1 VTSILVVDDR
11 PADRELLVRVLE
23 SVDYTM
29 LDAAT
34 GESAMEIARAERPDV
49 VIADIL
55 MPSMDGYELVREL
68 RGDPATAN
76 VTVVFCTATYAVDEV
91 RRLADA
97 CGVEHILTKPCS
109 PQEILRVVAR
119 ALASSQEPAAEIES
133 EEFQREHLR
142 VLNRTLVH
150 KMEELETA
158 ERHRAES
165 LTLLETLLS
174 TAPVGFGYV
183 DRELRLRRVNGTL
196 AAVSGVPLEEQLDR
210 TMAEAVPDLWPQIE
224 PVFRRVLETGDAVL
238 NQEIHDR
245 GSAAAGQGRA
255 WLASYYPVRTQDEII
270 GIGIVAIDI
279 TERREAD
286 EFRAVVVENMAEGLC
301 VADAEGRVT
310 FMNAAA
316 SRMLGWSE
324 TELLGESLHDAT
336 HFQHADGSPYLAHE
350 CELLKARDEGRTV
363 RTLDDAFTRKDG
375 SILPVSCSASPL
387 LSGNSVRGIVV
398 VFRDTTDEAAERG
411 RVQRELDSLS
421 WVGRIRDALDEGRM
435 NLYSQPIVP
444 LNGGQPAEELL
455 LRMVGPTGEVIL
467 PGRFLP
473 VAEKYGLITEI
484 DEWVIAQAVRLAASG
499 RRVQANLSAASM
511 GRAELL
517 PLIEQELRTSGA
529 EPANLVFEITETA
542 LMHDIAG
549 GEVFAR
555 AVADIGCE
563 LAIDD
568 FGTGFGS
575 FTYVKRLPVRY
586 LKIDLEFVIELIPN
600 PANQHVVKAIVNLA
614 RGFGQKTIAEGV
626 EDAETLELLREFG
639 VDFVQGYHLGRPAPL
654 EAWSMPAVRTSSPA

>member
-11 PADRELLVRVLE
+11 PTDRELLVRVLE
-23 SVDYTM
+23 SADYTM
-29 LDAAT
+29 LEAAT
-34 GESAMEIARAERPDV
+34 GESAMEIARADRPDM

-97 CGVEHILTKPCS
+97 CGVEHVLTKPCP
-109 PQEILRVVAR
+109 PQEILRVVAT
-119 ALASSQEPAAEIES
+119 ALASGQQPAAEIAS
-133 EEFQREHLR
+133 EEFHREHLR
-142 VLNRTLVH
+142 VLNHTLVQ
-150 KMEELETA
+150 KMGELETA
-158 ERHRAES
+158 ERRRAES

-183 DRELRLRRVNGTL
+183 DRDLRLRRMNETL
-196 AAVSGVPLEEQLDR
+196 AAVSGVPLEKQLDR
-210 TMAEAVPDLWPQIE
+210 TMAEAVPDLWLQIE
-224 PVFRRVLETGDAVL
+224 PVFRRVLETGEAAL
-238 NQEIHDR
+238 NQEISGQ
-245 GSAAAGQGRA
+245 GSAATGQGRA
-255 WLASYYPVRTQDEII
+255 WLASYYPVRTDEEII
-270 GIGIVAIDI
+270 GIGIVAVDI

-286 EFRAVVVENMAEGLC
+286 EFRAVVVENMAEGL
-301 VADAEGRVT
+301 VAEDPEGRVT

-316 SRMLGWSE
+316 SGILGWSE
-324 TELLGESLHDAT
+324 TELLGESLHDAI
-336 HFQHADGSPYLAHE
+336 HFQHADGSPYPAAE
-350 CELLKARDEGRTV
+350 CELLKARDERRTV

-375 SILPVSCSASPL
+375 SIVPVSCSSSPL
-387 LSGNSVRGIVV
+387 LSGNSVHGIVV
-398 VFRDTTDEAAERG
+398 VFRDTTDETAERG
-411 RVQRELDSLS
+411 RVQRELDALS
-421 WVGRIRDALDEGRM
+421 WVGRIRDSLDEGRM

-455 LRMVGPTGEVIL
+455 LRMVGPNGEVVP

-517 PLIEQELRTSGA
+517 PLIEHELRTSGA
-529 EPANLVFEITETA
+529 EPADLVFEITETA

-555 AVADIGCE
+555 ALADIGCE

-575 FTYVKRLPVRY
+575 FTYVKRLPVHY

-614 RGFGQKTIAEGV
+614 QGFGQKTIAEGV

-639 VDFVQGYHLGRPAPL
+639 VDYAQGYHLGRPAPL
-654 EAWSMPAVRTSSPA
+654 EDESMRAARAG

>member
-11 PADRELLVRVLE
+11 STDRELLVTVLE
-23 SVDYTM
+23 SADYTM
-29 LDAAT
+29 LEATT
-34 GESAMEIARAERPDV
+34 GEAAIEIARTKCPDV
-49 VIADIL
+49 IIADIL
-55 MPSMDGYELVREL
+55 LPSMDGYELVREL

-97 CGVEHILTKPCS
+97 CGVDHILIKPCP
-109 PQEILRVVAR
+109 PQEILRVVAK
-119 ALASSQEPAAEIES
+119 ALASGQEPAAEIAG
-133 EEFQREHLR
+133 EEFHREHLR
-142 VLNRTLVH
+142 VLNHTLVQ

-158 ERHRAES
+158 ERRRAES

-183 DRELRLRRVNGTL
+183 DRDLRLRRMNETL
-196 AAVSGVPLEEQLDR
+196 AAVSGVPVEEQLDR
-210 TMAEAVPDLWPQIE
+210 TVAEAVPDLWPQIE
-224 PVFRRVLETGDAVL
+224 LPLRRVLETGEAVL
-238 NQEIHDR
+238 NQEIR
-245 GSAAAGQGRA
+245 GQGSAAAGQGRA
-255 WLASYYPVRTQDEII
+255 WLASYYPVRTEDEII
-270 GIGIVAIDI
+270 GIGVVAVDI

-286 EFRAVVVENMAEGLC
+286 EFRAVVVENMAEGL
-301 VADAEGRVT
+301 VTEDPEGRVT

-316 SRMLGWSE
+316 SGILGWSE
-324 TELLGESLHDAT
+324 TELLGKSLHDAI
-336 HFQHADGSPYLAHE
+336 HFQHADGSPYPAAE

-375 SILPVSCSASPL
+375 SIVPVSCSSSPL
-387 LSGNSVRGIVV
+387 LSGNSVHGIVV
-398 VFRDTTDEAAERG
+398 VFRDTTDETAERG

-435 NLYSQPIVP
+435 NLYTQPIVP

-455 LRMVGPTGEVIL
+455 LRMVGPTGEVVP

-517 PLIEQELRTSGA
+517 PLIEHELRTSGA
-529 EPANLVFEITETA
+529 APSDLVFEITETA

-555 AVADIGCE
+555 SLAEIGCE

-614 RGFGQKTIAEGV
+614 QGFGQKTIAEGV

-639 VDFVQGYHLGRPAPL
+639 VDYAQGYHLGRPAPL
-654 EAWSMPAVRTSSPA
+654 